1 MASVFKDEE
10 FYLPAADQ
18 TYSLLPFRF
27 IHLDS
32 DRYVAVNEVGESQ
45 VLPRNELELLVR
57 KRLTRSS
64 PLYYA
69 LKASHFLEDSD
80 SDIAADLLTLKVRS
94 KRERIARFTSLHMF
108 VVTLRCNHSCQYC
121 QVSRQSEDRSAY
133 DMTEAMADRA
143 LDFTFR
149 SPSPAIKIEFQGGEP
164 LLNFDLIKYIV
175 SEAESRNAAEKR
187 HLVFVIATNLSFLT
201 DEILNFC
208 RDHGILISTS
218 LDGPADL
225 HNANRPKP
233 GKDSYQATIEG
244 IKRAREALGVDQVS
258 ALMTTTRASLA
269 RVTEIIDEYVQQ
281 GFKGIFLRNLSPYGF
296 AIKTRYFDGYDSDSW
311 LDFYCRGLDYILKLN
326 RQGYRF
332 REFLTT
338 TILQKM
344 LTPYETGFVNLRSP
358 AGIGIAAIIF
368 NYNGEVYPSD
378 EARMKA
384 EMGDKIFCM
393 GNLMTDTYEQMML
406 SSALLTPLED
416 SCAESVPMCEE
427 CAFLPYCGSDLDYHY
442 ATQQDF
448 IGHKALSG
456 FCKKNM
462 GVCRYIIQKLEDN
475 AEERQILESWVNW

>member
-1 MASVFKDEE
+1 
-10 FYLPAADQ
+10 
-18 TYSLLPFRF
+18 
-27 IHLDS
+27 
-32 DRYVAVNEVGESQ
+32 
-45 VLPRNELELLVR
+45 
-57 KRLTRSS
+57 
-64 PLYYA
+64 LYYA
-69 LKASHFLEDSD
+69 LKASNFLEDND
-80 SDIAADLLTLKVRS
+80 SDIAPDLLTLKVRS

-133 DMTEAMADRA
+133 DMTEAMADKA

-149 SPSPAIKIEFQGGEP
+149 SPSPAIKIEFQGGES

-175 SEAESRNAAEKR
+175 LDAKRRNVTEKR
-187 HLVFVIATNLSFLT
+187 DLAFVIATNLSFLT

-208 RDHGILISTS
+208 RDHAILISTS
-218 LDGPADL
+218 LDGPRDL

-233 GKDSYQATIEG
+233 GKDSYEITIDG
-244 IKRAREALGVDQVS
+244 ISRARKTLGVDQVS
-258 ALMTTTRASLA
+258 ALMTTTKASLT
-269 RVTEIIDEYVQQ
+269 RVTEIIDEYVKQ

-311 LDFYCRGLDYILKLN
+311 LDFYRRGLDYILKLN
-326 RQGYRF
+326 KQGQAF
-332 REFLTT
+332 TEFYTA

-358 AGIGIAAIIF
+358 AGIGIAGIIF

-406 SSALLTPLED
+406 SPPLLTPLED
-416 SCAESVPMCEE
+416 SFAESVPMCEE
-427 CAFLPYCGSDLDYHY
+427 CAFLPYCGSDPDYHY

-448 IGHKALSG
+448 VGHKALSG

-462 GVCRYIIQKLEDN
+462 GAFRYIIQKLEDN
-475 AEERQILESWVNW
+475 PEERQILESWVNW